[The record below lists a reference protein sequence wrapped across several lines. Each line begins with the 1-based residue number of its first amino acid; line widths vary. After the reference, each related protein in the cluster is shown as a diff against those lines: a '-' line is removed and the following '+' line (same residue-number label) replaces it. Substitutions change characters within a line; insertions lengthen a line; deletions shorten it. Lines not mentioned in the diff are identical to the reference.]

1 MSLISRLVATFQ
13 AVIISWS
20 DHTVWLLTNLPLSH
34 VQPHSPLQLFIL
46 PPSSSVFGFFTYVIV
61 LFSSWLL
68 KPLEAVARCLSRCPC
83 GMVPTLFLSDLLLLV
98 HCSVNVDIRMEAGL
112 SVSPAFLLSCDC
124 LEATKGR
131 LRQEEMAS
139 TLLTCHLRCV
149 SYGHVALKACPSQRE
164 PHNENP

>member
-1 MSLISRLVATFQ
+1 MSQISRLVVPSTHDKLIRSYCVIADQPAAVTCTASQSFTTVYSSAIIQCLRFFHVCHCFILILALEAT
-13 AVIISWS
+13 WS
-20 DHTVWLLTNLPLSH
+20 SGQMPLS
-34 VQPHSPLQLFIL
+34 L
-46 PPSSSVFGFFTYVIV
+46 PMWHGSNS
-61 LFSSWLL
+61 
-68 KPLEAVARCLSRCPC
+68 
-83 GMVPTLFLSDLLLLV
+83 LFLSDLLLLV

-164 PHNENP
+164 PHNENA